1 MKVEFGTIVAVDC
14 PLGIASVKLASD
26 ELVFNLKDRYIPRKD
41 PWEDYP
47 RRFTRWLP
55 QRRSGSSFVLPAA
68 GETIALL
75 REFSPYYEHAWIT
88 EADWDWCLEQDDYL
102 PDLRVVRFKDGR
114 LAEIIWQGDRDEG
127 GRMQLRKLSLLFP
140 RTYPYGSDLIAASHL
155 AHLAAG
161 PMGADEG
168 LFIQKLMK
176 VGDTWETT
184 VDCRAPLKAI
194 PPYSWGLDLAPITTA
209 VK

>member
-1 MKVEFGTIVAVDC
+1 MKVEFGTIIAVDC
-14 PLGIASVKLASD
+14 PLGIASVKLASE
-26 ELVFNLKDRYIPRKD
+26 ELVFYLKDRYIPQKD

-47 RRFTRWLP
+47 RRFSRWPRRRRVFALP
-55 QRRSGSSFVLPAA
+55 KA
-68 GETIALL
+68 GETVGIL
-75 REFSPYYEHAWIT
+75 REFSPQYEHAWIA

-114 LAEIIWQGDRDEG
+114 LAEVIWQGDRDED
-127 GRMQLRKLSLLFP
+127 GRVQLRKLSLLFP
-140 RTYPYGSDLIAASHL
+140 RTYPYGSDPIAASHL
-155 AHLAAG
+155 AHQAAG
-161 PMGADEG
+161 PLGADEG
-168 LFIQKLMK
+168 FFIQKLMK
-176 VGDTWETT
+176 AGDIWETT